1 MTFSNMI
8 KTKKVAVVGLGY
20 VGLPLLKQFHKFRFN
35 AIGFDIDK
43 KKVKSLIYNNFKN
56 KKKFTANINDLNNSN
71 FYIICVPTPINKKKK
86 PDLRHLKN
94 ASTIVGKNLKKGD
107 IVVYESTVFP
117 GCTEEFCVPILEKYS
132 NLKINKDFYCGYSPE
147 RINPEDK
154 KYTIDK
160 IIKVTSGS
168 NKFSSKII
176 DNIYKKIIPAGTFMA
191 NSIKDAEAAKVI
203 ENIQRDLNIAL
214 INELSLIFDKM
225 NLDIY
230 KILKAASTKWNFI
243 NFKPGLVGGHCIGV
257 DPYYL
262 TYKAQQ
268 LKYKPKVILA
278 GRKINDDMPKEI
290 SKKVINHLKKNY
302 LKDKK
307 KRILILGFS
316 FKENSRDIRN
326 TKIIDLY
333 KHLKKKNLSI
343 DIYDP
348 IVDKKKVQ
356 NEYSVKLLDKI
367 NFNNA
372 YNAII
377 VAVPHDEI
385 KKINKKKFKKICK
398 KNCLI
403 IDLKNS
409 FSI

>member
-1 MTFSNMI
+1 
-8 KTKKVAVVGLGY
+8 
-20 VGLPLLKQFHKFRFN
+20 
-35 AIGFDIDK
+35 
-43 KKVKSLIYNNFKN
+43 
-56 KKKFTANINDLNNSN
+56 
-71 FYIICVPTPINKKKK
+71 
-86 PDLRHLKN
+86 
-94 ASTIVGKNLKKGD
+94 
-107 IVVYESTVFP
+107 
-117 GCTEEFCVPILEKYS
+117 
-132 NLKINKDFYCGYSPE
+132 
-147 RINPEDK
+147 
-154 KYTIDK
+154 
-160 IIKVTSGS
+160 
-168 NKFSSKII
+168 
-176 DNIYKKIIPAGTFMA
+176 
-191 NSIKDAEAAKVI
+191 
-203 ENIQRDLNIAL
+203 
-214 INELSLIFDKM
+214 
-225 NLDIY
+225 
-230 KILKAASTKWNFI
+230 
-243 NFKPGLVGGHCIGV
+243 
-257 DPYYL
+257 
-262 TYKAQQ
+262 
-268 LKYKPKVILA
+268 
-278 GRKINDDMPKEI
+278 MPKEI

-398 KNCLI
+398 KNYLI